1 MKISKFGSRPFFYD
15 IQPRLF
21 RAEHRKPDKIRS
33 MDCFLFCQFMIVW
46 YNKPPDVSLNGNVTW
61 MKGRQINR
69 PNENEIRKW
78 LEEIL

>member
-33 MDCFLFCQFMIVW
+33 MDCFLFCQFMNVW
-46 YNKPPDVSLNGNVTW
+46 YNKPPRCQSVLNVFGTD
-61 MKGRQINR
+61 INLAFVGT
-69 PNENEIRKW
+69 K
-78 LEEIL
+78 